1 MDGGWAIDISARRRC
16 SGVPCSAQFIV
27 SVGDTSVKPSG
38 SAGSYTPSLLNP
50 IERAPARARLGIV
63 GELPFHGEDLW
74 TGYEFS
80 WLNEAG
86 KPLVAGLRLRV
97 SCTSTNLV
105 ESKSMKLYLN
115 GFAQTRFG
123 GRQDVVETLE
133 GDLATAFGASVVVE
147 VPEIDRLAG
156 ISRMPGES
164 LDALDVVVCDYE
176 RNPEL
181 LTLADVTSAGQ
192 DGAGTG
198 RVAATW
204 HTDLFRSLCPITG
217 QPDWASLMVDYT
229 GLPIDPEGLLR
240 YLVSYRRHTAFHE
253 DTVERIFVDIMERG
267 EPDELTVYGRFLRR
281 GGLDINP
288 FRSTLADRAPELRL
302 SRQ

>member
-1 MDGGWAIDISARRRC
+1 M
-16 SGVPCSAQFIV
+16 

-50 IERAPARARLGIV
+50 IERAPARARLDID

-123 GRQDVVETLE
+123 SRVDVVETLE
-133 GDLATAFGASVVVE
+133 GDLAAAFGAPLVVE
-147 VPEIDRLAG
+147 VSEIDRLEG

-164 LDALDVVVCDYE
+164 LDTLDVVVCDYE
-176 RNPEL
+176 RNAAL
-181 LTLADVTSAGQ
+181 LVLAAASNAGQ
-192 DGAGTG
+192 DGAGTD
-198 RVAATW
+198 RVTATW

-217 QPDWASLMVDYT
+217 QPDWASMMVGYT
-229 GLPIDPEGLLR
+229 GLPINPGGLLR
-240 YLVSYRRHTAFHE
+240 YLVSFRGHSAFHE
-253 DTVERIFVDIMERG
+253 DTVERIFVDIMERC

-288 FRSTLADRAPELRL
+288 FRSTLAQAAPEMRLLR
-302 SRQ
+302 Q